1 MTPGFRH
8 EFRNLSP
15 ADVLTVLGW
24 ILDPVEG
31 DPEPSLSD
39 ALLIALHDLHKAY
52 RLSYDELATAA
63 GGN

>member
-8 EFRNLSP
+8 EFRNLAP

-24 ILDPVEG
+24 LLDPAEG

-39 ALLIALHDLHKAY
+39 DMIDALRDLHRAY
-52 RLSYDELATAA
+52 RLSYDDLAAA
-63 GGN
+63 SGRD

>member
-24 ILDPVEG
+24 ILDPAEG
-31 DPEPSLSD
+31 DPEPSLPDDMLD
-39 ALLIALHDLHKAY
+39 ALYDLHKAY
-52 RLSYDELATAA
+52 RYSYDDLAAAA